1 MASSE
6 PQQDATSLLLHLTS
20 LLHPDPHDDV
30 FGPTDLDAVLFFGP
44 MDDIDEIERPS
55 QAAAVRPYVLT
66 GPRPL
71 RSSQPR
77 RLEGTPTHRPLR
89 RHQKLQAVPKLPF
102 LIRAIA
108 RKPRDSTSAA
118 CTAVAT
124 AEMVWEGTADSELRA
139 AGDNARD

>member
-6 PQQDATSLLLHLTS
+6 PQQDATSLLMHITS

-55 QAAAVRPYVLT
+55 QAAA
-66 GPRPL
+66 
-71 RSSQPR
+71 PR